1 MRMASIRFDAA
12 KRRDQDYWK
21 LRVCEFNFLSELESG
36 HAGHFDVEM
45 MRSMFAGCEFT
56 PPA

>member
-1 MRMASIRFDAA
+1 MRMASIGFDAA

-45 MRSMFAGCEFT
+45 MRSMFG
-56 PPA
+56 